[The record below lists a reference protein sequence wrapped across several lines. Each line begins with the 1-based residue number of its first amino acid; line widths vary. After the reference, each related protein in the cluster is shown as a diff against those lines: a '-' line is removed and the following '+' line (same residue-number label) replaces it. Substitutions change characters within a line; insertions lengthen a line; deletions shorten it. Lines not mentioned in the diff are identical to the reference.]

1 MICARCARYCR
12 RKHIVFVCAFS
23 EKNNNK
29 DQLDEVSL
37 HLDRIFLMHETK
49 NLRMDQVT
57 FFQGSLPKIMQK
69 QPSRGVLRKR
79 CSENMQQ
86 IYRRTP
92 MPKCDFNNITLQLC

>member
-1 MICARCARYCR
+1 MMCARCARYCR
-12 RKHIVFVCAFS
+12 RKHIVFVYAFS
-23 EKNNNK
+23 EKNNK
-29 DQLDEVSL
+29 DQLDEGSL

-57 FFQGSLPKIMQK
+57 FLEGSLPKIMQK
-69 QPSRGVLRKR
+69 QPSRDVLRKR

-92 MPKCDFNNITLQLC
+92 MPKCYFNNIALQLC